1 MAKTLTPQEALE
13 AAQEALDA
21 LKTECAEDES
31 EEAHAEHSEALKAA
45 YAEFSAA
52 CHAVDGLKQ
61 AASNPAAPGVTE
73 ITADIAVQM
82 DANA

>member
-1 MAKTLTPQEALE
+1 MTPQETLQ
-13 AAQEALDA
+13 AAQDALDA
-21 LKTECAEDES
+21 LKAECAEDES

-61 AASNPAAPGVTE
+61 AASNPAPPGVTE
-73 ITADIAVQM
+73 ITADIVVKM
-82 DANA
+82 DAEA

>member
-1 MAKTLTPQEALE
+1 MAKTLTAQETLE
-13 AAQEALDA
+13 SAQEALDA
-21 LKTECAEDES
+21 LKAEDSDDATPEQR
-31 EEAHAEHSEALKAA
+31 AALAAA
-45 YAEFSAA
+45 YASFAAA

-82 DANA
+82 DASA

>member
-1 MAKTLTPQEALE
+1 MTALE
-13 AAQEALDA
+13 TAQDALDEA
-21 LKTECAEDES
+21 KAECAEDES
-31 EEAHAEHSEALKAA
+31 EEVHGEHSEALKAA

-52 CHAVDGLKQ
+52 CHAVDGAKQ
-61 AASNPAAPGVTE
+61 VPSNPAPPGVTE